1 MESRSTAPAAWRV
14 IAAFIAV
21 YIIWGSTYLGIQIA
35 IETMPP
41 FLMAGVRFLISGAI
55 LYAITAVQG
64 EARPSRIHWKSAAI
78 IGALLLLGGNGGVS
92 WAEQRVPSSL
102 AALLV
107 AMSPLWMVLIN
118 WLRPG
123 GTRPSAG
130 VFAGVLVGMVG
141 IYLLVGPTDLSNMGA
156 ESGGMTVDPIGLVA
170 ILIATMC
177 WAAGSVYSKSAP
189 MPQSALQMT
198 AMEMLAGGGLL
209 LLVATVTGDWSRFD
223 ISAVSDRSLLALV
236 YLVIFGAIVAYTC
249 YVWLL
254 KVQPTARV
262 ATYAYVNPV
271 VAVFLGWAFAN
282 EPITPRTLVA
292 AAVIVGAVVLIT
304 SQKERK
310 AEAAIQSPAYPVQS
324 EAVQASGSK

>member
-21 YIIWGSTYLGIQIA
+21 YVIWGSTYLGIQIA

-41 FLMAGVRFLISGAI
+41 FLMAGLRFLVSGAI
-55 LYAITAVQG
+55 LYGFTAAQG
-64 EARPSRIHWKSAAI
+64 ERRPSRVHWKSAII
-78 IGALLLLGGNGGVS
+78 IGALLLLGGNGGVT

-118 WLRPG
+118 WVRPG
-123 GTRPSAG
+123 GTRPG
-130 VFAGVLVGMVG
+130 GRVMAGVLVGLVG
-141 IYLLVGPTDLSNMGA
+141 IFLLVGPTDLS
-156 ESGGMTVDPIGLVA
+156 SGLNVDPVGLLA

-177 WAAGSVYSKSAP
+177 WAGGSIYSKTAP
-189 MPQSALQMT
+189 MPASSLQMT
-198 AMEMLAGGGLL
+198 GMEMLAGGGLL
-209 LLVATVTGDWSRFD
+209 MLVATATGDWSRFD
-223 ISAVSDRSLLALV
+223 VSAVSSRSLLALV
-236 YLVIFGAIVAYTC
+236 YLIFFGGIIAYTC

-271 VAVFLGWAFAN
+271 VAVFLGWALAS
-282 EPITPRTLVA
+282 EPITARTLIA

-304 SQKERK
+304 TQRDRQATRVVSSSEIKMSVDVP
-310 AEAAIQSPAYPVQS
+310 AANLSVP
-324 EAVQASGSK
+324 GSK